1 MTDRR
6 AEEDWQY
13 RKRRASRTVAL
24 YENSRDVLRVLDAL
38 TANGNLRDYDDEM
51 ANRVEDAKD
60 IVRAFIAMFE
70 ARP

>member
-1 MTDRR
+1 MTNPR

-13 RKRRASRTVAL
+13 RKRRALRTVAL

>member
-1 MTDRR
+1 MS
-6 AEEDWQY
+6 EEDWQY
-13 RKRRASRTVAL
+13 RKRRALRTVAL

-60 IVRAFIAMFE
+60 IVRAFVAMFE
-70 ARP
+70 AMP

>member
-1 MTDRR
+1 MS
-6 AEEDWQY
+6 EEDWQY
-13 RKRRASRTVAL
+13 RKRRALRTVAL

-60 IVRAFIAMFE
+60 IVRAFISMFE

>member
-13 RKRRASRTVAL
+13 RKRCALRTVAL

-38 TANGNLRDYDDEM
+38 TENGNLRDYDDEM
-51 ANRVEDAKD
+51 ANRVEDAKE